1 MKKLLRVLKI
11 SFLFLAMT
19 VFTQIG
25 GIVWLISLY
34 IRKRFEL
41 KWHKSTIVFLSL
53 YIVVSTFIAP
63 PLASLNNRVSL
74 PLSGNLAPL
83 TMVTYILN
91 RQYVTPNLKAQIME
105 VANKM
110 EGLYP
115 RTQTHYLDANFPFFD
130 GFPLIPHLSHNDGKK
145 LDLAFYYLDAETQ
158 QRTNASPSLI
168 GYGVFEQP
176 TKSEVNYP
184 KTCKAQGYWQ
194 YGVLGRIVP
203 QWHVENYLLDEERT
217 TTLLKL
223 LANSKKTSKIFIEP
237 HLKTRWNL
245 TQYDKIR
252 FHGCQAVRHDDHI
265 HTQVK

>member
-1 MKKLLRVLKI
+1 MKKILRVLKI
-11 SFLFLAMT
+11 SFLFLALT
-19 VFTQIG
+19 VLTQIG

-53 YIVVSTFIAP
+53 YIVVSAFIAP

-115 RTQTHYLDANFPFFD
+115 RTNQRISFVDRISILSKRLLEDLREYYRAWRPKEY
-130 GFPLIPHLSHNDGKK
+130 HL
-145 LDLAFYYLDAETQ
+145 
-158 QRTNASPSLI
+158 R
-168 GYGVFEQP
+168 VR
-176 TKSEVNYP
+176 
-184 KTCKAQGYWQ
+184 KAG
-194 YGVLGRIVP
+194 GIVP
-203 QWHVENYLLDEERT
+203 QVLP
-217 TTLLKL
+217 K
-223 LANSKKTSKIFIEP
+223 S
-237 HLKTRWNL
+237 
-245 TQYDKIR
+245 
-252 FHGCQAVRHDDHI
+252 
-265 HTQVK
+265 

>member
-1 MKKLLRVLKI
+1 MKKILRVLKI
-11 SFLFLAMT
+11 SFLFLALT
-19 VFTQIG
+19 VLTQIG

-53 YIVVSTFIAP
+53 YIVVSAFIAP

-115 RTQTHYLDANFPFFD
+115 RTNQRISFVDRISILSKRLLGNLREYYRAWRPKEYLFEGQEGGQYSATSVAKIIDKA
-130 GFPLIPHLSHNDGKK
+130 GKK
-145 LDLAFYYLDAETQ
+145 VKIVLKVTPHMLRHSLATHLLENGTDLRQIQTLLGHNSLKTTEVYTHVAVQGMNKIKNPLDLM
-158 QRTNASPSLI
+158 S
-168 GYGVFEQP
+168 V
-176 TKSEVNYP
+176 
-184 KTCKAQGYWQ
+184 
-194 YGVLGRIVP
+194 
-203 QWHVENYLLDEERT
+203 
-217 TTLLKL
+217 
-223 LANSKKTSKIFIEP
+223 
-237 HLKTRWNL
+237 
-245 TQYDKIR
+245 
-252 FHGCQAVRHDDHI
+252 
-265 HTQVK
+265 